1 LKRVS
6 VKTED
11 IKIFMEREKLGAGS
25 FGEVFRAQRLF
36 KSSESLC
43 TIKKITFKSENE
55 KDILKEIET

>member
-1 LKRVS
+1 
-6 VKTED
+6 
-11 IKIFMEREKLGAGS
+11 MEREKLGAGS